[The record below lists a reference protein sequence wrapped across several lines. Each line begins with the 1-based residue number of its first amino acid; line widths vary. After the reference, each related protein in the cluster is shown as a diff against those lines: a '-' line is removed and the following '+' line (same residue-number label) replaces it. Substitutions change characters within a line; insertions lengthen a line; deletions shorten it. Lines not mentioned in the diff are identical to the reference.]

1 MRKSAAL
8 LVLLVLSA
16 SLAFAGG
23 SKETSSNKSREKKTT
38 VVTTQKNPVAPKP
51 PAITTIVQAVPL
63 SGPVATPQE
72 SLSPNA
78 GSAPALT
85 IPSTL
90 VTVSSP
96 SSGPKNPG
104 NTSVSVSNQP
114 TVTPNLTGSVSIV
127 TPLGTNTQ
135 TPVAGGVIVTSTV
148 RVDVLPSYSGA
159 GGSTV
164 TSISQFVPISGY
176 TP

>member
-1 MRKSAAL
+1 MRKSIAL
-8 LVLLVLSA
+8 LVFLILSV
-16 SLAFAGG
+16 SFAFAGG
-23 SKETSSNKSREKKTT
+23 SKESTSNKSREKKTT
-38 VVTTQKNPVAPKP
+38 VATTQNNPVAPKP
-51 PAITTIVQAVPL
+51 PAITTIVQTVPL
-63 SGPVATPQE
+63 SGPVVTPQE
-72 SLSPNA
+72 PLTPNA

-96 SSGPKNPG
+96 SSGPKNSG
-104 NTSVSVSNQP
+104 NTSVSVINQP
-114 TVTPNLTGSVSIV
+114 TVSSNLTGSVSIV

-135 TPVAGGVIVTSTV
+135 TPVDGGVIVTSTV

-164 TSISQFVPISGY
+164 TNVSQFVPISGY